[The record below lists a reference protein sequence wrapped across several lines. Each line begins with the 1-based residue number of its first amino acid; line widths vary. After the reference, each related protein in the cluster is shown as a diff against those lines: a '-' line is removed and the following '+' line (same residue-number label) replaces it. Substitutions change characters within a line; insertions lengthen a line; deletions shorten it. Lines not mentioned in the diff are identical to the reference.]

1 MLKYL
6 ILKKIWNLM
15 GFWDTFMIMVQSNI
29 HDNGTIKI
37 ESNSIFNNDPD
48 CHPKNI
54 VDYANENF

>member
-1 MLKYL
+1 
-6 ILKKIWNLM
+6 
-15 GFWDTFMIMVQSNI
+15 MIMVQSNI